1 MIGHRIHCD
10 DFTNGYFDGAV
21 ARILELQRPTGAIP
35 WYDNGVLDPWNHVE
49 AAMGLT
55 VVGKFKEARL
65 AYQFLADTQLDD
77 GAWWSQYGAAVPL
90 DDHKYS
96 GNGEEER
103 RLKDTNMTAYAA
115 TGIWHYYRIT
125 GDKSFLQRFWP
136 VVHRAVTFVL
146 AHQSAYGEIRWAAK
160 GPDTQ
165 EEDALIT
172 GCASIYKSLE
182 CAILIATELGEPH
195 AAWARARAA
204 LGRAIREMPQ
214 RFDRTWAPKD
224 GYSMDCLECAI
235 LIATELGEPHAAWAR
250 ARAALGRAIREMP
263 QRFDRTWAPK
273 DGYSMDWY
281 YPVLSG
287 VITGEDAKARLTSKW
302 DVFVEP
308 GKGCLCVDDQPW
320 VTIAECCEL
329 ALAVLRT
336 GQEELAHELFA
347 WQHQWRDEDGAYWM
361 GYQFAEEVAW
371 PVEKPAWTAAAAI
384 LAADALTGYSNASDL
399 FIQTFVEEPALDPAQ
414 DT

>member
-1 MIGHRIHCD
+1 MIGHRIHRD
-10 DFTNGYFDGAV
+10 DFASGYFDGAV
-21 ARILELQRPTGAIP
+21 ARILELQRPSGAIP

-55 VVGKFKEARL
+55 VVSKLEEARL

-96 GNGEEER
+96 GDGEEER

-224 GYSMDCLECAI
+224 GYSMD
-235 LIATELGEPHAAWAR
+235 
-250 ARAALGRAIREMP
+250 
-263 QRFDRTWAPK
+263 
-273 DGYSMDWY
+273 WY

-336 GQEELAHELFA
+336 GQDELAHELFA